1 MMMSGGSLIEIDVL
15 LGDWTSTHQNI
26 GGQMAVLNCSAIDDP
41 MKCPVMFLDEMSVG
55 SGRYHRSHI
64 LGYKIFEISPD
75 STEINM
81 TGAKGVDQHLKGN
94 TFKTHS
100 CFLHGARHSTT
111 STAHR
116 CL

>member
-1 MMMSGGSLIEIDVL
+1 MTMSGGSHIEIDVL
-15 LGDWTSTHQNI
+15 LGEWTSTHQNI

-41 MKCPVMFLDEMSVG
+41 MKCPVVFLDETSVG
-55 SGRYHRSHI
+55 SSLYHRSHI

-81 TGAKGVDQHLKGN
+81 KEAKGVDKHLKGN
-94 TFKTHS
+94 SSRHS
-100 CFLHGARHSTT
+100 CFLHLARHLTT

-116 CL
+116 